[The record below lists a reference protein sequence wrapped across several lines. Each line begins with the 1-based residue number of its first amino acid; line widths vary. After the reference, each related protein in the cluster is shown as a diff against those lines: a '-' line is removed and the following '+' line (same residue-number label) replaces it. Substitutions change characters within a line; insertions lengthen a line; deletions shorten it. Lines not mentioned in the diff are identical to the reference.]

1 MYCAAIE
8 FKTILNNQDPNIQ
21 YTMGAEDA
29 DKTLTWVH
37 YINLPNKLHFQRPSE
52 TSGHNP
58 QILKCIIFTGF
69 LHRTYAICQPT
80 KREEVDFWS
89 DVSLK
94 IDTTSWRE

>member
-1 MYCAAIE
+1 MKY
-8 FKTILNNQDPNIQ
+8 
-21 YTMGAEDA
+21 
-29 DKTLTWVH
+29 LTQEGKFTKGKFAV
-37 YINLPNKLHFQRPSE
+37 PRPSE

-58 QILKCIIFTGF
+58 KILQVIIFTGF